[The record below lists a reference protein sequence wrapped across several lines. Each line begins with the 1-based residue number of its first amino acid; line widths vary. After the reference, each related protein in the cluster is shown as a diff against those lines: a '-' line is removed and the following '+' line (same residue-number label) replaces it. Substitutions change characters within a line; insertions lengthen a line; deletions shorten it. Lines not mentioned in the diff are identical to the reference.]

1 MTDDTKPDVTS
12 GRYPGYDVLAKRDT
26 PSWNHVTRE
35 VIDRRVATENQP
47 KFFDPTEWRTLVAV
61 CDRVTPQP
69 HGRSQVPVAALV
81 DRQMLH
87 GKLKGYRL
95 ADMPQP
101 AEAWKRALA
110 ALEDLAMRAHGR
122 PFAHLTAADQD
133 AILGQMKDGK
143 LDSEALRG
151 MPSKTFWKSHVDHDL
166 IASYYAH
173 PEAWSQMGWGGPAS
187 PRGYVR
193 LDLDRRDP
201 WEPEEAMPG
210 KEAKAE
216 RENKRVV

>member
-1 MTDDTKPDVTS
+1 MTDRPDVTS

-26 PSWNHVTRE
+26 PSWNDATRA
-35 VIDRRVATENQP
+35 VIDARLAIESRPA
-47 KFFDPTEWRTLVAV
+47 FFDAAEWQTLEAV
-61 CDRVTPQP
+61 CGRVMPQP
-69 HGRSQVPVAALV
+69 AERPRVPIAALV
-81 DRQMLH
+81 DRQMLQ

-101 AEAWKRALA
+101 GEAWKRALA
-110 ALEDLAMRAHGR
+110 ALEEVALRDRGR
-122 PFAHLTAADQD
+122 PFTQLTAADQD
-133 AILGQMKDGK
+133 AILRQMQEGG
-143 LDSEALRG
+143 LNAEALRG
-151 MPSKTFWKSHVDHDL
+151 MPAKTFWASHVNHDL

-173 PEAWSQMGWGGPAS
+173 PTAWNEMGWGGPAS

-201 WEPEEAMPG
+201 WEPEEAVAG

-216 RENKRVV
+216 RENKRVI

>member
-1 MTDDTKPDVTS
+1 MTDRTKPDVTT

-26 PSWNHVTRE
+26 PSWNDATRQ
-35 VIDRRVATENQP
+35 VLDARVATENRP
-47 KFFDPTEWRTLVAV
+47 RFFDETEWMTLRAV

-69 HGRSQVPVAALV
+69 DGRSHVPVAALV
-81 DRQMLH
+81 DRQMLQ

-110 ALEDLAMRAHGR
+110 ALEEVAMRDRRR
-122 PFAHLTAADQD
+122 PFAQLTVADQD
-133 AILGQMKDGK
+133 TILEQMRSGAMEA
-143 LDSEALRG
+143 EALRG
-151 MPSKTFWKSHVDHDL
+151 MPPKTFWTSHVDHDV

-193 LDLDRRDP
+193 LDLESRDP
-201 WEPEEAMPG
+201 WEPEEAKPG
-210 KEAKAE
+210 QEAKAL
-216 RENKRVV
+216 RVNHRVI